1 MINITM
7 IICLSAIAIAL
18 VIANAKE
25 KIELKK
31 INTFEKLMEEKKKQE
46 KELIEM
52 LDKELSNALLK
63 KGKEKENEHNK

>member
-7 IICLSAIAIAL
+7 IICLSAIAVAL
-18 VIANAKE
+18 VIANEKE

-46 KELIEM
+46 KELIER
-52 LDKELSNALLK
+52 LDKEISNALLK